1 MSEVFLEMIKRALI
15 FYFLLLLFFRFL
27 GKRQVGELGIFDII
41 VILIVADISV
51 LAIEA
56 VDIPARNFIVVIAII
71 ALVEKILA
79 KLTLK
84 SVKIRKVVEGS
95 ETFIIGKG
103 KVYIKNMQKES
114 FTFDDLIST
123 MRTKEVTSI
132 FEVDYLILET
142 TGEISIIKKKSNK
155 KALPIP
161 LIISGCFNKQIE
173 TLYGIKESDILSKLD
188 GKQIKDIFYAELSIN
203 DEILIPEFLEEKI
216 KL

>member
-1 MSEVFLEMIKRALI
+1 MNEVFMEMIKRGLI
-15 FYFLLLLFFRFL
+15 FYFLLLFIFRFL

-41 VILIVADISV
+41 VVLIVADISV

-56 VDIPARNFIVVIAII
+56 TDIPAYNFVAVICIIAI
-71 ALVEKILA
+71 LERILA
-79 KLTLK
+79 KLSLK
-84 SVKIRKVVEGS
+84 SVKIRKAVDGS
-95 ETFIIGKG
+95 ETFIVGKG
-103 KVYIKNMQKES
+103 KVYIKNMKKES

-142 TGEISIIKKKSNK
+142 TGEISIIKKSSNK

-173 TLYGIKESDILSKLD
+173 TLYGVKQSEIEEKLN
-188 GKQIKDIFYAELSIN
+188 GKKIKDIYYAELSIHH
-203 DEILIPEFLEEKI
+203 EILIPVFLEEKI